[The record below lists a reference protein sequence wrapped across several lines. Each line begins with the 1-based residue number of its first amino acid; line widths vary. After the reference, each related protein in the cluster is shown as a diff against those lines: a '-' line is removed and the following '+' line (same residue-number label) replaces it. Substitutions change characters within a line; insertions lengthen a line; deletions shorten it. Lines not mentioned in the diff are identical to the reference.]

1 MLTKWISDIEFAYPL
16 ALVALLIIPVIIW
29 DYVRTNNRVQA
40 SMMIT
45 TTQFLNKSNM
55 KSLRTNLRHLPFG
68 LRCLSLL
75 LIMIALARPQKK
87 YSAQKLEGEG
97 IDIVLCFDISGSM
110 TARDLLP
117 NRLEAAKEVAVNF
130 VNNRPGD
137 RIGITIFSNQSFTLC
152 PLTLD
157 HNTVLNQIQNIQSGY
172 LQDEGTAIGSGLAT
186 SVDRLRAAGSKSK
199 VVVLLT
205 DGVDFGGV
213 IPPDIAKEMAKLYKI
228 KVYTIG
234 VGSENTVEEVVNG
247 VTEKNKLEYNE
258 GLLKEL
264 ADFTGGQYFH
274 ANDKTALKKVYEG
287 INLMEKS
294 RVEVVTFNKFTDNYR
309 GVLIAGLLILVIELV
324 VRYAIL
330 RKFP

>member
-1 MLTKWISDIEFAYPL
+1 M
-16 ALVALLIIPVIIW
+16 
-29 DYVRTNNRVQA
+29 
-40 SMMIT
+40 
-45 TTQFLNKSNM
+45 
-55 KSLRTNLRHLPFG
+55 
-68 LRCLSLL
+68 
-75 LIMIALARPQKK
+75 
-87 YSAQKLEGEG
+87 
-97 IDIVLCFDISGSM
+97 
-110 TARDLLP
+110 
-117 NRLEAAKEVAVNF
+117 
-130 VNNRPGD
+130 
-137 RIGITIFSNQSFTLC
+137 
-152 PLTLD
+152 
-157 HNTVLNQIQNIQSGY
+157 
-172 LQDEGTAIGSGLAT
+172 
-186 SVDRLRAAGSKSK
+186 
-199 VVVLLT
+199 LT

-274 ANDKTALKKVYEG
+274 ASDKTALKKIYEG

-294 RVEVVTFNKFTDNYR
+294 RVEVVSYNKFTDNYR
-309 GVLIAGLLILVIELV
+309 GILIAGLLILVIELV

>member
-1 MLTKWISDIEFAYPL
+1 MLTKWFNDIEFAYPL
-16 ALVALLIIPVIIW
+16 ALTALLIIPIIVW
-29 DYVRTNNRVQA
+29 DYIRTNNRVQA

-45 TTQFLNKSNM
+45 TTQYLNKSNM

-75 LIMIALARPQKK
+75 LLMIALARPQKK

-199 VVVLLT
+199 IVVLLT

-234 VGSENTVEEVVNG
+234 VGTDSVETQIVNG
-247 VTEKNKLEYNE
+247 VPTANKVQYNE
-258 GLLKEL
+258 ALLKDL

-274 ANDKTALKKVYEG
+274 ANDKNALNKVYSS

-294 RVEVVTFNKFTDNYR
+294 KVEVLTFNKFTDNYR
-309 GVLIAGLLILVIELV
+309 GILIAGLIVLVIELV
-324 VRYAIL
+324 VRYAVL

>member
-1 MLTKWISDIEFAYPL
+1 MLTKWFNDIEFAYPM
-16 ALVALLIIPVIIW
+16 ALISLLIIPIIIW
-29 DYVRTNNRVQA
+29 DYMRTNNRAQA

-45 TTQFLNKSNM
+45 TTQFLTKKTM

-75 LIMIALARPQKK
+75 LILIALARPQRK
-87 YSAQKLEGEG
+87 YAAQKLEGEG
-97 IDIVLCFDISGSM
+97 IYIILCFEISGSM

-117 NRLEAAKEVAVNF
+117 DRLQAAKEVAVNF

-157 HNTVLNQIQNIQSGY
+157 HNTVLSQIQNIQSGY

-186 SVDRLRAAGSKSK
+186 SVDRLRAAGSRSK

-213 IPPDIAKEMAKLYKI
+213 IPPDIAKEMAKLYKV

-234 VGSENTVEEVVNG
+234 VGSDNTLEEVVNG
-247 VTEKNKLEYNE
+247 VTEHNKVEYNE

-264 ADFTGGQYFH
+264 AVYTGGEYFH
-274 ANDKTALKKVYEG
+274 ATDKTSLEKIYAG

-294 RVEVVTFNKFTDNYR
+294 KVEVVTYNRFTDNYR
-309 GVLIAGLLILVIELV
+309 GILIAGLIVLMIEMV
-324 VRYAIL
+324 VRYALL